1 MKKVLLNS
9 ALVIAFIGVFG
20 SAIYYTNQDEKN
32 KSSLYKIKIR
42 GAISD
47 TRYSE
52 NVDFLSDKTISFVD
66 FQTKRL
72 MRVSSEYVVMA
83 PKNK

>member
-9 ALVIAFIGVFG
+9 ALVIAFIGMLG
-20 SAIYYTNQDEKN
+20 SAIYYANQDEKN

-52 NVDFLSDKTISFVD
+52 NVEFLSDKTISFVD